1 MLKRL
6 LRIIGDL
13 LVIGLAV
20 SFAYVFVSIKI
31 SGAIIAVE
39 PNQAILWAERLTVT
53 SSEKYLIRFEL
64 IINRKFIG
72 CFGMIADENQILLV
86 ALEFSSF

>member
-39 PNQAILWAERLTVT
+39 PNQAILWAEIAGSLV
-53 SSEKYLIRFEL
+53 LVVIG
-64 IINRKFIG
+64 INRFLDDI
-72 CFGMIADENQILLV
+72 
-86 ALEFSSF
+86 